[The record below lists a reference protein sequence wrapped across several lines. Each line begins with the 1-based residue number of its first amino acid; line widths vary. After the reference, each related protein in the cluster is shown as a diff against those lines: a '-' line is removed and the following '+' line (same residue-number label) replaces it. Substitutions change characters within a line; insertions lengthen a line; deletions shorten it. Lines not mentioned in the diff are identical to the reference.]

1 MSKKDVIVCFD
12 PGNNLTGWCV
22 YSIENKVLFYK
33 NKEDNLEVIKKFKD
47 FFRKYNILQVGIE
60 YPSSY
65 GMCSV
70 GQTIFDTCTF
80 VGILIQISKDN
91 NINPELVFRK
101 SVKMFL
107 CNSVRAKDAEVNLRV
122 REYFGE
128 DNTIKSPNVF
138 YWNEEVEKN
147 GGNKWCNND
156 QYASIAVLCY
166 LIYPHDILI
175 KNEKEQ
181 ERNKISQQL
190 QEYLR

>member
-1 MSKKDVIVCFD
+1 MSKKNVIICFD
-12 PGNNLTGWCV
+12 PGNDLTGWCV
-22 YSIENKVLFYK
+22 YSVEDKILFYK
-33 NKEDNLEVIKKFKD
+33 NKEDNLKVIEKFKE
-47 FFRKYNILQVGIE
+47 FFQKYNILQVGIE

-65 GMCSV
+65 GMSV
-70 GQTIFDTCTF
+70 GQSLYDTCTF
-80 VGILIQISKDN
+80 VGILIQISKN
-91 NINPELVFRK
+91 NNVNPELVFRK

-128 DNTIKSPNVF
+128 DNTIKSPNPF

-147 GGNKWCNND
+147 GGSKWCNND

-190 QEYLR
+190 QEYLK

>member
-1 MSKKDVIVCFD
+1 MNKKNVIICFD
-12 PGNNLTGWCV
+12 PGNGLTGWCV
-22 YSIENKVLFYK
+22 YSVEDKILFYK
-33 NKEDNLEVIKKFKD
+33 NKESNLEVIKKFKE
-47 FFRKYNILQVGIE
+47 FFQKYDVLQVGIE

-65 GMCSV
+65 GMSV
-70 GQTIFDTCTF
+70 GQSLYDTCTF

-91 NINPELVFRK
+91 NVNPELVFRK

-147 GGNKWCNND
+147 GGSKWCNND

-190 QEYLR
+190 QEYLI

>member
-1 MSKKDVIVCFD
+1 MSKKNVIICFD
-12 PGNNLTGWCV
+12 PGNDLTGWCV
-22 YSIENKVLFYK
+22 YSVEDKILFYK
-33 NKEDNLEVIKKFKD
+33 NKESNLEVIKKFKE
-47 FFRKYNILQVGIE
+47 FFQKYNVLQVGIE

-65 GMCSV
+65 GMSV
-70 GQTIFDTCTF
+70 GQSLYDTCTF
-80 VGILIQISKDN
+80 IGILIQISKDN
-91 NINPELVFRK
+91 NANPELVFRK

-147 GGNKWCNND
+147 GGSKWCNND

>member
-1 MSKKDVIVCFD
+1 MNKKDVIVCFD

-33 NKEDNLEVIKKFKD
+33 NKEDNLEVIEKFKE
-47 FFRKYNILQVGIE
+47 FFQKYNILQVGIE

-65 GMCSV
+65 GMSV
-70 GQTIFDTCTF
+70 GQSLYDTCTF

>member
-1 MSKKDVIVCFD
+1 MSKKNVIICFD
-12 PGNNLTGWCV
+12 PGNDLTGWCV
-22 YSIENKVLFYK
+22 YSVEDKVLFYK
-33 NKEDNLEVIKKFKD
+33 NKEDNLKVIEKFKE
-47 FFRKYNILQVGIE
+47 FFQKYNILQVGIE

-65 GMCSV
+65 GMSV
-70 GQTIFDTCTF
+70 GQSLYDTCTF